1 MIMMFNDY
9 DDDDPIRFDDY
20 DDDPIKFNDYAVFF
34 MMMMIIFYHDHNYF
48 TLRYEL
54 NLWHIM

>member
-20 DDDPIKFNDYAVFF
+20 DDDDGVNDNGIPLYYDNKETFC
-34 MMMMIIFYHDHNYF
+34 IH
-48 TLRYEL
+48 
-54 NLWHIM
+54 

>member
-20 DDDPIKFNDYAVFF
+20 DDDPIKFNDYTVFF
-34 MMMMIIFYHDHNYF
+34 MMMMIIFYHDHNYG
-48 TLRYEL
+48 
-54 NLWHIM
+54 NDDNDV